1 MQEEEIIQ
9 FLNSDDFSTM
19 VQSVRVDD
27 GRQFHS
33 EWAMIPLYSTAI
45 FSDTTMVLDKI
56 EEYYRSNFVDLVYSD
71 SLVSMESIKIEIET
85 ISDRLSEEK
94 L

>member
-1 MQEEEIIQ
+1 
-9 FLNSDDFSTM
+9 LNSDDFATM

-33 EWAMIPLYSTAI
+33 EWAMIPLYTTAI
-45 FSDTTMVLDKI
+45 FRDTAMVLNKLKS
-56 EEYYRSNFVDLVYSD
+56 YYSSNFADLVYGD
-71 SLVSMESIKIEIET
+71 SFVSMGKIQIEIES
-85 ISDRLSEEK
+85 ISDRLKEEE